1 MTPLILWII
10 LFVVSLYIL
19 IKASDYFTGSAEKIG
34 LSFGI
39 PDFIVGVTIV
49 AIGTSLPEIVA
60 SIVAVVRDSP
70 EMVVGNVVGSNIA
83 NIFVVLSIAAI
94 IGKKIKI
101 TYDLVHIDLP
111 LLMGSAFLLTIT
123 IVDGVF
129 SFLEALLCIAGLI
142 VYLLHAISIEK
153 KRVDVKRPKES
164 ESRGELRWKTF
175 AILVV
180 SGFFIFIGAKYTV
193 ESVIRLSELLN
204 IGKEV
209 IAASAVALGTS
220 LPELMVTIS
229 ATRKGKPEIAVG
241 NVLGSNIFNALAVM
255 GIPGLIGTL
264 VIPQNILTLGLPM
277 MLIATL
283 LFFFMSQDKEI
294 TQWEGWFLL
303 IFYVFFIVKLFNL

>member
-1 MTPLILWII
+1 MPLILWII

-19 IKASDYFTGSAEKIG
+19 LRASDYFTGSAEKIG

-39 PDFIVGVTIV
+39 PNFIVGVTIV
-49 AIGTSLPEIVA
+49 AIGTSLPEIVS

-94 IGKKIKI
+94 IGKKMKI

-142 VYLLHAISIEK
+142 VYLMHAISIEK
-153 KRVDVKRPKES
+153 KRVDVKRRKES

-180 SGFFIFIGAKYTV
+180 SAFFIFIGAKYTV

-241 NVLGSNIFNALAVM
+241 NVLGSNIFNTLAVM

-264 VIPQNILTLGLPM
+264 VIPQNILILGLPM

-283 LFFFMSQDKEI
+283 LFFFVSQDKEI